1 MQAEITSSA
10 KREEELSKLDYISLS
25 WNSTEK
31 VILPVGAYINH
42 TYKIDKVREVT
53 RQFLLL
59 EAYEPTQ
66 IDEMSWKYTPEFQHP
81 KMILSKVPFY
91 VRTRN
96 SQDEEIKQHVWSFVG
111 TIHTIAEQ
119 LQDFLNKE
127 VKLGNAGWTV
137 HYDETNSNTINV
149 SFSDNDF
156 ISALS
161 AIVNAIGDNCE
172 WHIDYDNEII
182 HIGKVSDDKGKVVLK
197 VGENVGVPSISNSK
211 ENFYNSFAVFGG
223 TRNITQ
229 VNNKGENISS
239 SDIRLQL
246 DKGTG
251 SVIIDGKAVSYTID
265 EYSTID
271 LRKDKAKEPQFTK
284 VLDFS
289 QIFPSL
295 NTYVYNVRGREK
307 YVLDENNEKIPL
319 VFNSD
324 GSVATYK
331 TFTVWYMRLAYP
343 TTEEVADKKLINTTI
358 DDGVTH
364 YWYDFEIT
372 DSLLVNGKNIGCSFE
387 ANFNKGALPSPLA
400 GRGSNGN
407 YVGFELTYHRDASS
421 SHSSD
426 DVSDKDFA
434 VLAGDYEIVYQEDNN
449 LIIPTNV
456 AEMIVPKGE
465 TLPSLKCNITVLYN
479 IAMADS
485 IYIKDAQQRLFDA
498 AIKEIQRLRSDL
510 NNYTIKSYPQVF
522 VEQNPYLQIGQKVTY
537 DDGNGYTLSTRVL
550 KLSTNIDYNFIQEIT
565 VGNQA
570 IKGTITQ
577 LKDDVQSIIA
587 SGGGNGSG
595 CGGYTESQ
603 LKNLIARYGTG
614 YFLSKQFND
623 TAQGLITFAKGLI
636 TDMLAK
642 LNRGATFGTGGY
654 KFDEKGNVV
663 VDALSSL
670 AFDEALERGFGVT
683 KNAQGK
689 YTLSVTDLMVWGK
702 AVFNSLEIRK
712 LYAVGGNV
720 YLSGAS
726 SKIVRAVPVK
736 KATDTGTTEKGDASE
751 TWVACAEGDADC
763 EGWKCYTLNDDGT
776 TATQNGWR
784 KYDQAKCQT
793 FDIEAGAHEGV
804 SNTFY
809 WRLVADVSTK
819 NETITE
825 TRTETYVDADGVTKT
840 REVTVDLYDGKKFG
854 WVVLSKTDCEST
866 TNDAPKAGDTI
877 VLDGHRMF
885 ASGDADG
892 RDQYNDE
899 SRTNVMMLETTGTED
914 GTLPRIVA
922 LTGIVD
928 YRHWDGVNHYS
939 NTVFIL
945 SPKEVVFV
953 SSCFKFIGASGEP
966 ITLVNFRGNWAN
978 GTEYAYYDQ
987 VSHNNAIWTCIV
999 KKGDTTFEEPSDT
1012 SKNWRKEISGGKGEK
1027 GDKGDPGT
1035 PGKDAVTY
1043 GVQVT
1048 PTYEVWSDA
1057 KKHAGIVLTF
1067 TKTTGSTML
1076 KYLIVKTLGTVKVC
1090 ADGTEIEGASEWIN
1104 DGNNKIIFDSFT
1116 FDGTNNTPTIGTA
1129 SVISI
1134 ELIVDDKIVAT
1145 ANYANGKQG
1154 DGVVMAYKHADTQPD
1169 APTGTDPEYPGDG
1182 WSLSPDAATAGEK
1195 VTDVRYGGYESGTYD
1210 GNNKG
1215 TDATAKEWAEAED
1228 DGRTWM
1234 KSPSGLSYNYGYA
1247 MMKVSFITQYD
1258 NTTVDVEIKAY
1269 SEQNYDL
1276 VEVWALDTAP
1286 STGTSFRGQGL
1297 AHASGNGVEQ
1307 AYSFTVAKAG
1317 RHFICVTYAKD
1328 ISGDDNGDYG
1338 LFRLDL
1344 SDNEVAVSDTVW
1356 MSQAKVSGGKCVLP
1370 WSTPVKINGAD
1381 GIGAFEILCDPETIV
1396 IDTDDNGLATG
1407 LDNAYA
1413 SLMCLRDGKEVSG
1426 VTYKKGSCVNCEATV
1441 NTDTGV
1447 VEITRV
1453 DKQSVTVDG
1462 QTVEVSCTSGSVTV
1476 SVTDPTTKTTYVKT
1490 VPFTVNVARYTGGLK
1505 ADNKK
1510 FESAY
1515 NYLTNDG
1522 KSKDFKQFE
1531 SKIRQTAKE
1540 ISLKVS
1546 EKSVGRRNMLV
1557 GSACRKY
1564 GDGFMYMSSSET
1576 QYYDGYPLQQIEI
1589 NSGIDGVNCIHC
1601 RTKRTGTDSY
1611 HLSGFS
1617 WNGFSPQGN
1626 IKLEKGKNYVL
1637 SFYAKTPTPNDIYF
1651 IAEVLYQGSKIDT
1664 SRPNGYDGP
1673 TGYSTTFSVSEAN
1686 KWELFTVKVS
1696 VPSNA
1701 KYEYVE
1707 INIFARSKVDYFV
1720 DGYICKPMLEE
1731 GEEYNGWTL
1740 SEQDY
1745 DYVGGNLLDGTGTL
1759 TKTGNVEVLDE
1770 TTVKQGG
1777 YNNESASVKAILL
1790 PTMKIGDFLQYST
1803 KDMGLKVG
1811 EDCMLSF
1818 YARAASDYAHGGLQ
1832 CYLYSPSTGNV
1843 MTESSHEKLD
1853 SLRNPADGDLHT
1865 HITPTTAWKRY
1876 WVHWRPMGNVPQH
1889 ILFRLVRPGT
1899 NKESYDSSTSYN
1911 VGDVVLY
1918 GGTYYVCQKAGIG
1931 YAPGASSH
1939 WEATQFAIE
1948 IARPKLEVGATMTE
1962 WTAKRADMVDKQAL
1976 YATGINIDS
1985 KEITLTASN
1994 TKFRDNDGKE
2004 MAVIDHDGLRAT
2016 KIATT
2021 DNGGGHTEISG
2032 NTTVW
2037 FQKDGVTPG
2046 IAVFYDAAGVP
2057 HLAFYGTDGKQKY
2070 DVGPSGLQS
2079 LISSTQQAH
2088 SDTAY
2093 LRLATSAV
2101 KDYNSALSFDWL
2113 YVAKGQQADLRYI
2126 WRKQIPTTDASKNY
2140 DIYDGCVFTK
2150 NYYNTT
2156 NSVSW
2161 PNPNFLLPNGWYT
2174 EPNDGNLPTKLHMVD
2189 LEGVLDPMKTLYY
2202 QTFYYYEGGK
2212 VARMVRAYMKRTT
2225 SSQLVSKFTY
2235 AGSYD
2240 EI

>member
-1 MQAEITSSA
+1 MIDIYDVEGNVLMQAEITSSA
-10 KREEELSKLDYISLS
+10 KREEELSKSDYISLS

-66 IDEMSWKYTPEFQHP
+66 TDEMSWKYTPEFQHP

-111 TIHTIAEQ
+111 TMHTIAEQ

-127 VKLGNAGWTV
+127 VKFGNAGWTV

-372 DSLLVNGKNIGCSFE
+372 DSLLVNSKNIGCSFE

-407 YVGFELTYHRDASS
+407 YVGFELTYHKEASS

-426 DVSDKDFA
+426 DVSGNDFS
-434 VLAGDYEIVYQEDNN
+434 VLAGDYEIVYQEDNG
-449 LIIPTNV
+449 LIIPTNAV
-456 AEMIVPKGE
+456 EMIVPKGE
-465 TLPSLKCNITVLYN
+465 ALPSLKCNITVLYN
-479 IAMADS
+479 IVMADS

-636 TDMLAK
+636 SEMLAQLK
-642 LNRGATFGTGGY
+642 GGATFGNSGY
-654 KFDEKGNVV
+654 KFDENGNVV

-670 AFDEALERGFGVT
+670 AFDEALERGFGIK

-736 KATDTGTTEKGDASE
+736 KATAAASSTGGDASE

-763 EGWKCYTLNDDGT
+763 EGWKCYILNDDGT

-793 FDIEAGAHEGV
+793 FDIKEGVYENV
-804 SNTFY
+804 SNTYY
-809 WRLVADVSTK
+809 WRLVTDVSTE

-825 TRTETYVDADGVTKT
+825 TYTDADGKEQT
-840 REVTVDLYDGKKFG
+840 RDLYDGKKFG

-885 ASGDADG
+885 ASGDDDG

-953 SSCFKFIGASGEP
+953 SSSFKFMSASGDP
-966 ITLVNFRGNWAN
+966 ITLVNFRGNWAKE
-978 GTEYAYYDQ
+978 TEYRYYDQ
-987 VSHNNAIWTCIV
+987 VSHNDSIWTCIV
-999 KKGDTTFEEPSDT
+999 KKGDTTNAEPSDT
-1012 SKNWRKEISGGKGEK
+1012 STDWRKEISGEAGKNNYVHVAWSNKQNPTKDDIVLSNTDGNAYAYMGTWVSETKEDKADEAVNMAKWVYVK
-1027 GDKGDPGT
+1027 GDKGADGSAYDIYLSASVLKGDNTGKLNGNDTVSVTAKVVKITGGT
-1035 PGKDAVTY
+1035 A
-1043 GVQVT
+1043 VQVT
-1048 PTYEVWSDA
+1048 DTSEAYFTISRTDDRGDLIDWPSGMFTVKTFNAFGQGVKTWNFALYVGGTFLKTVMLPVVRDGKQGADGSAATVYTIEAVGNYNNNSGTLTDASTIGVTLTGDLKLYKTVGSEKTEDSKPPQCWRLTVGGENVDGMRVFDNNAGNNIVTYQYYNKYNIDSNGNSTVPGSATISVYRDSSMSELLASLVVPISLNPGAIVNVDA
-1057 KKHAGIVLTF
+1057 KLGKIESTTASMKNDMNGMQGTIETIKQGQGQISLKVQDLQNGGVDTSKPHTSSQVDFRTLDADSFYPVMIRFKDDGGVRHTVEISRNLDGTYGSGKDYMTHSQGFSFRLIFSDIANGWGTNEDGQLRIESISQRWTEPTDTPICPKIAQYYPFSFTLAWLRGGSKYDITVDCTDAYISGIWPYMMQVASNPSWVPDAVRLAPDTW
-1067 TKTTGSTML
+1067 TTAQVNAQGGNPYNML
-1076 KYLIVKTLGTVKVC
+1076 RKDNGGYYTDVNNKYLYRFGELAAGNTFAIVGQPKDSKQWYMATWHITSVSGSKVYVDVSTYGLLWQTQNPLGIRMNGELGYIKTGVSYPKSKWDSQNEFGSSVDVDNTAVHADWGLTGAILVIGKESSTINGVHRDRAVLEAVQSYTEGSSVSFYSNTYFDVSPLYGTDGRTNVKPDLL
-1090 ADGTEIEGASEWIN
+1090 ATGIDIKSH
-1104 DGNNKIIFDSFT
+1104 
-1116 FDGTNNTPTIGTA
+1116 
-1129 SVISI
+1129 
-1134 ELIVDDKIVAT
+1134 KIVAT
-1145 ANYANGKQG
+1145 ADNF
-1154 DGVVMAYKHADTQPD
+1154 VV
-1169 APTGTDPEYPGDG
+1169 
-1182 WSLSPDAATAGEK
+1182 
-1195 VTDVRYGGYESGTYD
+1195 RNNSGTPTFSIDEEGNIVGSGGASFNGPMKATTFTLNSTYFSVKED
-1210 GNNKG
+1210 G
-1215 TDATAKEWAEAED
+1215 TITAKG
-1228 DGRTWM
+1228 GRI
-1234 KSPSGLSYNYGYA
+1234 
-1247 MMKVSFITQYD
+1247 SFFNFDEEGMT
-1258 NTTVDVEIKAY
+1258 
-1269 SEQNYDL
+1269 
-1276 VEVWALDTAP
+1276 
-1286 STGTSFRGQGL
+1286 
-1297 AHASGNGVEQ
+1297 
-1307 AYSFTVAKAG
+1307 
-1317 RHFICVTYAKD
+1317 
-1328 ISGDDNGDYG
+1328 
-1338 LFRLDL
+1338 
-1344 SDNEVAVSDTVW
+1344 
-1356 MSQAKVSGGKCVLP
+1356 
-1370 WSTPVKINGAD
+1370 
-1381 GIGAFEILCDPETIV
+1381 
-1396 IDTDDNGLATG
+1396 
-1407 LDNAYA
+1407 
-1413 SLMCLRDGKEVSG
+1413 SG
-1426 VTYKKGSCVNCEATV
+1426 VTLVSDSSQNKIAQRGLGLSSN
-1441 NTDTGV
+1441 N
-1447 VEITRV
+1447 I
-1453 DKQSVTVDG
+1453 SV
-1462 QTVEVSCTSGSVTV
+1462 SGSANQRV
-1476 SVTDPTTKTTYVKT
+1476 SSVFWGNGHIDSRFAGSDKNYIVHRVGSTSLAST
-1490 VPFTVNVARYTGGLK
+1490 F
-1505 ADNKK
+1505 
-1510 FESAY
+1510 Y
-1515 NYLTNDG
+1515 NY
-1522 KSKDFKQFE
+1522 
-1531 SKIRQTAKE
+1531 
-1540 ISLKVS
+1540 
-1546 EKSVGRRNMLV
+1546 
-1557 GSACRKY
+1557 
-1564 GDGFMYMSSSET
+1564 
-1576 QYYDGYPLQQIEI
+1576 
-1589 NSGIDGVNCIHC
+1589 
-1601 RTKRTGTDSY
+1601 
-1611 HLSGFS
+1611 
-1617 WNGFSPQGN
+1617 
-1626 IKLEKGKNYVL
+1626 IKLEKLGNGSD
-1637 SFYAKTPTPNDIYF
+1637 SFENNPEHAALGI
-1651 IAEVLYQGSKIDT
+1651 
-1664 SRPNGYDGP
+1664 
-1673 TGYSTTFSVSEAN
+1673 
-1686 KWELFTVKVS
+1686 
-1696 VPSNA
+1696 
-1701 KYEYVE
+1701 
-1707 INIFARSKVDYFV
+1707 
-1720 DGYICKPMLEE
+1720 
-1731 GEEYNGWTL
+1731 
-1740 SEQDY
+1740 
-1745 DYVGGNLLDGTGTL
+1745 
-1759 TKTGNVEVLDE
+1759 E
-1770 TTVKQGG
+1770 TQ
-1777 YNNESASVKAILL
+1777 
-1790 PTMKIGDFLQYST
+1790 GDFCL
-1803 KDMGLKVG
+1803 
-1811 EDCMLSF
+1811 
-1818 YARAASDYAHGGLQ
+1818 AALGG
-1832 CYLYSPSTGNV
+1832 PS
-1843 MTESSHEKLD
+1843 
-1853 SLRNPADGDLHT
+1853 
-1865 HITPTTAWKRY
+1865 
-1876 WVHWRPMGNVPQH
+1876 
-1889 ILFRLVRPGT
+1889 LF
-1899 NKESYDSSTSYN
+1899 
-1911 VGDVVLY
+1911 
-1918 GGTYYVCQKAGIG
+1918 AGMC
-1931 YAPGASSH
+1931 
-1939 WEATQFAIE
+1939 F
-1948 IARPKLEVGATMTE
+1948 
-1962 WTAKRADMVDKQAL
+1962 
-1976 YATGINIDS
+1976 
-1985 KEITLTASN
+1985 ASN
-1994 TKFRDNDGKE
+1994 TGGSFVAADKKNCFYLCEGGRFYMPNDPPNGMLIVVIQTGGK
-2004 MAVIDHDGLRAT
+2004 ITFYGNGHDF
-2016 KIATT
+2016 
-2021 DNGGGHTEISG
+2021 HSG
-2032 NTTVW
+2032 TNSS
-2037 FQKDGVTPG
+2037 GSCNSN
-2046 IAVFYDAAGVP
+2046 AAGQWT
-2057 HLAFYGTDGKQKY
+2057 LFY
-2070 DVGPSGLQS
+2070 
-2079 LISSTQQAH
+2079 
-2088 SDTAY
+2088 
-2093 LRLATSAV
+2093 
-2101 KDYNSALSFDWL
+2101 
-2113 YVAKGQQADLRYI
+2113 
-2126 WRKQIPTTDASKNY
+2126 
-2140 DIYDGCVFTK
+2140 YDGNFW
-2150 NYYNTT
+2150 NTVYM
-2156 NSVSW
+2156 NGRSW
-2161 PNPNFLLPNGWYT
+2161 
-2174 EPNDGNLPTKLHMVD
+2174 
-2189 LEGVLDPMKTLYY
+2189 
-2202 QTFYYYEGGK
+2202 
-2212 VARMVRAYMKRTT
+2212 
-2225 SSQLVSKFTY
+2225 
-2235 AGSYD
+2235 
-2240 EI
+2240 